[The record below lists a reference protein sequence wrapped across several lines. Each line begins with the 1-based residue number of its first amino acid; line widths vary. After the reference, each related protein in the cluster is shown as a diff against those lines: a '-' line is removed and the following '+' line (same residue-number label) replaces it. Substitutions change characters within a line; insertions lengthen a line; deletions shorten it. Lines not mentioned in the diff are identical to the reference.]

1 MNNEWGDWINSYL
14 KHDPMNLSLFFLCIC
29 MSVCVCLYVCI
40 NKWTKIASVQAIEM
54 FARLAGFISLLPID
68 GMQYTSIGSLC

>member
-14 KHDPMNLSLFFLCIC
+14 KYDPMNLSLFFSLYLYEC
-29 MSVCVCLYVCI
+29 VCVFVCI

-54 FARLAGFISLLPID
+54 FTRLAGFISLLPID